1 MEGGTKMK
9 YAGADWL
16 IKSYPDLKPSPLGV
30 KVADMLGM
38 VWSGLYHLDPRIIKK
53 TNWADPYCIS
63 VLIQQS
69 LATADWQDLTELVI
83 LCHDFAV
90 RMDLAPHMRYLRLFF
105 HQRTREG
112 HYNQRHPTI
121 EEAVLKCRERWNEK

>member
-1 MEGGTKMK
+1 MEGETKMK

-16 IKSYPDLKPSPLGV
+16 IGSYPDLKPSPLGL
-30 KVADMLGM
+30 KVADILGM
-38 VWSGLYHLDPRIIKK
+38 VWNGLYHLDPRIIKK

-69 LATADWQDLTELVI
+69 LATADWQNLTELVV
-83 LCHDFAV
+83 LCHDLAI
-90 RMDLAPHMRYLRLFF
+90 RMDLAPHMRYLSLLF

-112 HYNQRHPTI
+112 YYNQRHPTI
-121 EEAVLKCRERWNEK
+121 EEAVLLCRERWNEK